1 MGCCKLYTEPTY
13 NLPFQNG
20 KAQKEEESAKGSAS
34 KSSKES
40 ASLTTE
46 VVPGRLF
53 VSFILRYILIVH
65 SISHFYIS
73 TLMNR
78 PSPRSNPRQSQMV
91 VMRKIMFLYLLQSQ
105 IQLRLQVCPLPPE
118 DYHHLY
124 NVTLRQFLVHPWI
137 LTGMHTRHN
146 SLQTTVAHL

>member
-1 MGCCKLYTEPTY
+1 LLLHIAHLSTTTTYHALVLFKQKEKLTKGSASKSDKYEVDTEPTY

-53 VSFILRYILIVH
+53 VSFILFKYIYTH
-65 SISHFYIS
+65 CSFHISPYPNQF
-73 TLMNR
+73 
-78 PSPRSNPRQSQMV
+78 SNPDNLSGYASFYAQT
-91 VMRKIMFLYLLQSQ
+91 IGILYPDKLS
-105 IQLRLQVCPLPPE
+105 
-118 DYHHLY
+118 
-124 NVTLRQFLVHPWI
+124 
-137 LTGMHTRHN
+137 G
-146 SLQTTVAHL
+146 